1 MCTDAD
7 AVACPA
13 VWRWM
18 LPRADDRGM
27 FRQLRRVE
35 KPTRAARHQRELCRF
50 SIRRRTKAP
59 GTVAAGSHR
68 ITRSPS
74 AETSIAQSPRLIDFS
89 LRKGRTDVA
98 PLA

>member
-18 LPRADDRGM
+18 LPRADDRGL
-27 FRQLRRVE
+27 FRALRKTKNRRV
-35 KPTRAARHQRELCRF
+35 PRATAVSSAAFRF
-50 SIRRRTKAP
+50 VGGGKALA
-59 GTVAAGSHR
+59 TVAAGSHR